1 VSSFAER
8 EEKGESSQYPA
19 VHGLEPVADVR
30 ERAAEQYG
38 HGVRHV
44 CLRGLLVQLHGHNPF
59 LDRHAP
65 SVALPAA
72 AHAPAGCRR
81 APIAVTV
88 APARA
93 EGARGSRGEGR
104 GPGGRGG
111 EETEGGSG
119 GRGGAAAASRTV
131 AEGPRKRRRGS
142 GTRSAAERAIASL
155 GEAAEL
161 LPHWRARWR
170 WRLSP
175 PG

>member
-1 VSSFAER
+1 MSSFAER
-8 EEKGESSQYPA
+8 ELEKGESSQYPA
-19 VHGLEPVADVR
+19 VHRLEPIADVG
-30 ERAAEQYG
+30 ERAAEQHG

-44 CLRGLLVQLHGHNPF
+44 CLRGLLVQLHGHNPL

-72 AHAPAGCRR
+72 ARTPAGGRR

-111 EETEGGSG
+111 EEAECGRG
-119 GRGGAAAASRTV
+119 GRGGAAAGCG
-131 AEGPRKRRRGS
+131 AEDGGGGAEEEEARERD
-142 GTRSAAERAIASL
+142 AERG
-155 GEAAEL
+155 GEGHRFA
-161 LPHWRARWR
+161 
-170 WRLSP
+170 
-175 PG
+175 G